1 MSNEFREFLHLR
13 DIRQLTSA
21 VYNPQQNGR
30 VEVWGKFL
38 KQDVQTFQGGNFEG
52 GVQKLLLS
60 YRAIGLTP
68 NSCSPAELFLQRKIR
83 ASVEPA
89 LRERPMSPPQPA
101 SKENIEISNK
111 QQLRYRGRPYQL
123 GDMVR
128 TKLPHA
134 SKGCSPFS
142 EPRQVTRVCGNYTYE
157 LSDGQIWNARKLVRV
172 RPLPPATISIEGEIK
187 PRRSQRTN
195 RGVPP
200 ARYQLPPP

>member
-1 MSNEFREFLHLR
+1 MWN
-13 DIRQLTSA
+13 
-21 VYNPQQNGR
+21 
-30 VEVWGKFL
+30 KFL
-38 KQDVQTFQGGNFEG
+38 KQGVQTFQGGNFEG

-60 YRAIGLTP
+60 YRAIGFTA

-83 ASVEPA
+83 TSAEPA
-89 LRERPMSPPQPA
+89 LRERPMFPPQPA

-111 QQLRYRGRPYQL
+111 QHLRYRGPYQL

-128 TKLPHA
+128 TKLPHVP
-134 SKGCSPFS
+134 KGCSPFS
-142 EPRQVTRVCGNYTYE
+142 EPRQVTCMCGNYTYE
-157 LSDGQIWNARKLVRV
+157 LSDGQIWNARKLVCI

-187 PRRSQRTN
+187 PRCSQCKN